1 VRPPSGHPRDGRG
14 RQRGAEPRVC
24 WPGWPPLGHVI
35 PKNSWRY
42 GISATDKRLS
52 YQGYLRRFDD
62 VCLAPKNCR
71 VVQCRELTRSA
82 KSSRMPVEIEDDTI
96 TARYF
101 AVPRP
106 HEPPE
111 TPPKVADLF
120 QIKFKPNKLVR

>member
-1 VRPPSGHPRDGRG
+1 MAGQSR
-14 RQRGAEPRVC
+14 
-24 WPGWPPLGHVI
+24 
-35 PKNSWRY
+35 
-42 GISATDKRLS
+42 
-52 YQGYLRRFDD
+52 
-62 VCLAPKNCR
+62 
-71 VVQCRELTRSA
+71 A

-101 AVPRP
+101 AVLRP